1 MITAQNRSTSPF
13 PFDFIQPQLD
23 EVEAQIRAQAKT
35 FDPAVEGYVA
45 YVCNTS
51 GKRIRPALS
60 ILSGGA
66 CNNLNSQHLTLGV
79 ILELIHVATLVH
91 DDIIDGAELRR
102 EMPTAD
108 AKWGSS
114 LSVLLG
120 DCLFAHA
127 LELAT
132 SFDDSAICR
141 AIARSANAV
150 CQGEIIQTQRR
161 FDLKLNIDDYLDII
175 EKKTASLFACAME
188 LGATLAGADENRRHL
203 MHEFGRKTG
212 TAYQIYDDCIDLVG
226 DENLVGKTLG
236 TDLAR
241 GKLTLPILH
250 LISEAGEEQ
259 RAKLNRMI
267 IQNEPIDIS
276 VLAGIADYQGAVGNA
291 LRYAGDLI
299 ESARADLAGLPENE
313 HAEGLR
319 QITFFMDSL
328 LEQCRTA

>member
-1 MITAQNRSTSPF
+1 MITTQNRPSPF
-13 PFDFIQPQLD
+13 PFAFIQPHLD
-23 EVEAQIRAQAKT
+23 EVEDQIRAQASC

-66 CNNLNSQHLTLGV
+66 CGHLSKNHLTLGV

-102 EMPTAD
+102 DMPTAN

-132 SFDDSAICR
+132 SFDDAAISR
-141 AIARSANAV
+141 KIARAANDV
-150 CQGEIIQTQRR
+150 CQGEVIQTQRR
-161 FDLKLNIDDYLDII
+161 FDLQLSIDQYLKII
-175 EKKTASLFACAME
+175 EMKTASLFSCAME
-188 LGATLAGADENRRHL
+188 LGATLSGATDDRRHL
-203 MHEFGRKTG
+203 MKEFGTKTG

-226 DENLVGKTLG
+226 DEKVVGKTLG
-236 TDLAR
+236 TDLAK

-250 LISEAGEEQ
+250 LISEASESQ

-276 VLAGIADYQGAVGNA
+276 VLAGIADYQGAIGKA
-291 LRYAGDLI
+291 LSFAGELI
-299 ESARADLAGLPENE
+299 ESARGDL
-313 HAEGLR
+313 EGLADNPHTDGLI
-319 QITFFMDSL
+319 QITHFMDSL
-328 LEQCRTA
+328 MDRCRTA